1 MAPPQEIKAV
11 IITQRGTAEVK
22 TVPLPTL
29 PDDHILVRTTAVG
42 LNPTDW
48 MHIHQY
54 EGTEGTRSGCDYAGV
69 VEQVGPSVTKP
80 FVKGDRICGFVHGAN
95 RLQPERGTF
104 GEYII
109 VKGDLQI
116 KIPDNLTDEEAASLG
131 VGVTTVVCPLPPPP
145 NQAHNLNQANQPPFH
160 PPQRHKAST
169 KPSNSLS
176 PKPPPPPPRPPPP
189 TPLPKS

>member
-11 IITQRGTAEVK
+11 VITKPGAVEIK

-29 PDDHILVRTTAVG
+29 PDDHILVRTTAVA

-48 MHIHQY
+48 MHVYQY
-54 EGTEGTRSGCDYAGV
+54 EGTVGTRCGCDYAGV

-80 FVKGDRICGFVHGAN
+80 FVKGDRICGFAHGAN
-95 RLQPERGTF
+95 KLKPEGGTF
-104 GEYII
+104 ADYII

-131 VGVTTVVCPLPPPP
+131 VGVTTVVCPLPPVPI
-145 NQAHNLNQANQPPFH
+145 QASPQPQPG
-160 PPQRHKAST
+160 
-169 KPSNSLS
+169 
-176 PKPPPPPPRPPPP
+176 
-189 TPLPKS
+189 